1 MSALRL
7 NSVLTKL
14 TVRNVNAE
22 GIAKLATVFSE
33 LPTLKSL
40 ELRGHIGSDV
50 AKQLG
55 KYSNH
60 CKCTVVTVDIRKVTD
75 SALCFFA
82 AVLYSYTTM
91 CIKQQI
97 LPSVI
102 SLGFGNLFHMTILNQ

>member
-14 TVRNVNAE
+14 TVTNVKA
-22 GIAKLATVFSE
+22 GCIAKLATVLSE

-40 ELRGHIGSDV
+40 VLWHGQIGPDG

-55 KYSNH
+55 KYNSH
-60 CKCTVVTVDIRKVTD
+60 CKCIAITVDIRKVAD

-82 AVLYSYTTM
+82 AVVYSYTTM

-97 LPSVI
+97 LPSV
-102 SLGFGNLFHMTILNQ
+102 

>member
-14 TVRNVNAE
+14 TVRNVNAG

-40 ELRGHIGSDV
+40 VLRDGQIGPDG
-50 AKQLG
+50 AQQLG

-60 CKCTVVTVDIRKVTD
+60 CKCIAITVDIRKGAD
-75 SALCFFA
+75 SALCFFCSCF
-82 AVLYSYTTM
+82 V
-91 CIKQQI
+91 
-97 LPSVI
+97 
-102 SLGFGNLFHMTILNQ
+102 

>member
-14 TVRNVNAE
+14 TVKRVKAG

-40 ELRGHIGSDV
+40 VLRDGWIGPDV

-60 CKCTVVTVDIRKVTD
+60 CKCTVVTVDIRKVAD
-75 SALCFFA
+75 SA
-82 AVLYSYTTM
+82 
-91 CIKQQI
+91 
-97 LPSVI
+97 
-102 SLGFGNLFHMTILNQ
+102 

>member
-14 TVRNVNAE
+14 TVRNVKAG

-40 ELRGHIGSDV
+40 ELVGGQIGYGG
-50 AKQLG
+50 AKRLG

-60 CKCTVVTVDIRKVTD
+60 CKCIAISVDIRKVAD

-82 AVLYSYTTM
+82 AVLYSYTIM

-97 LPSVI
+97 LPSAI
-102 SLGFGNLFHMTILNQ
+102 SLGFGNLFHMTILN

>member
-14 TVRNVNAE
+14 TVRNVNAG
-22 GIAKLATVFSE
+22 GIAKLATVLSE

-40 ELRGHIGSDV
+40 DLWGQIGPDGV
-50 AKQLG
+50 KHLG

-60 CKCTVVTVDIRKVTD
+60 CKCTVVTVDIRKVAD

-91 CIKQQI
+91 SIKVGRAS
-97 LPSVI
+97 PSNPRD
-102 SLGFGNLFHMTILNQ
+102 SPYE

>member
-14 TVRNVNAE
+14 TVRNVKAG

-40 ELRGHIGSDV
+40 VLRDGQIGSDG

-60 CKCTVVTVDIRKVTD
+60 CMRTVVTVDIRKVAD

-82 AVLYSYTTM
+82 AV
-91 CIKQQI
+91 
-97 LPSVI
+97 
-102 SLGFGNLFHMTILNQ
+102 